1 MTTSTAAPATPI
13 DIAAAL
19 EVAAD
24 SARDAGGY
32 LREQFGEPLHVS
44 EVKRFDIKL
53 EIDVKTQDRITNR
66 LLAAYPEHAI
76 YGEEGVAGNSASE
89 FQWIVDPL
97 DGTVNYFY
105 GIPHY
110 CVSIALRRG
119 QELLVGAIY
128 DPMLDEMWTAAA
140 GGPSLLNGKPCRVS
154 RRASLG
160 ESVITVGF
168 AKSESA
174 MEAGLARYRTLAS
187 RVRKMRMM
195 GSAALAMT
203 YIACGRLDAYIES
216 TISLWDIAA
225 GKLIV
230 EGAGGRVSLTPSPAH
245 PDKFGIVASNGLLHD
260 EFLD

>member
-1 MTTSTAAPATPI
+1 MSTSTADTAPPI
-13 DIAAAL
+13 DLAAAL

-24 SARDAGGY
+24 SARDAGKY
-32 LREQFGEPLHVS
+32 LRGQFGLPLHVN
-44 EVKRFDIKL
+44 ELKRFDIKL

-66 LLAAYPEHAI
+66 LLAAYPEHAL
-76 YGEEGVAGNSASE
+76 YGEEGVAGNPASE
-89 FQWIVDPL
+89 FQWVVDPL

-110 CVSIALRRG
+110 CVSIALRHG
-119 QELLVGAIY
+119 QDLLIGAIY
-128 DPMLDEMWTAAA
+128 DPMLDEMWTAAV
-140 GGPSLLNGKPCRVS
+140 GEPTLLNGQPCRVS
-154 RRASLG
+154 QRASLD
-160 ESVITVGF
+160 EAVITVGF

-174 MEAGLARYRTLAS
+174 MEAGLARYRQLAS

-225 GKLIV
+225 GKLII
-230 EGAGGRVSLTPSPAH
+230 EGAGGRVSLNPSAAQ
-245 PDKFGIVASNGLLHD
+245 PDKFSIVASNGRLHE